1 MGYKHL
7 VFPEGS
13 TFLVTGGAGF
23 IGSNLC
29 EAILDMGYNVRCL
42 DDLSTGRKEN
52 VDMFMD
58 RPGYTFIK
66 GDINID
72 RKFRIYNRSVAM
84 CDKNDNIILPSH
96 MHIMDKE
103 LEDKIKKLENG
114 NNEKTDN

>member
-1 MGYKHL
+1 MGYKDL

-52 VDMFMD
+52 VDMLLD

-66 GDINID
+66 GDIADAPMWHTANELREYINSD
-72 RKFRIYNRSVAM
+72 L
-84 CDKNDNIILPSH
+84 KNDLKS
-96 MHIMDKE
+96 
-103 LEDKIKKLENG
+103 G
-114 NNEKTDN
+114 V